1 MYIFS
6 SGMVQVHAIIQVFEG
21 GYVCIR
27 YTFCTNMLFRWF
39 WKALACRELVE
50 ALFALCKGNNQ
61 SKIPCF
67 SFHIVGKRIKNHE
80 SIQLT
85 KFMTWIVEVQVM
97 IRHGAFSP
105 RGIES
110 LLAASQPPKWDWS
123 TSSPRWWT
131 CDKIGNFL
139 YSVDTASEDSSKW
152 SNGSIWLSWLRWIVT

>member
-6 SGMVQVHAIIQVFEG
+6 SGMVQVHAIVFEG

-27 YTFCTNMLFRWF
+27 FTFCTNMLFRWF

-50 ALFALCKGNNQ
+50 ALFALYRGNNQ

-67 SFHIVGKRIKNHE
+67 SFHIVGKTIIKHNE

-85 KFMTWIVEVQVM
+85 KFMTWIVQV
-97 IRHGAFSP
+97 ITSDDLTWHF
-105 RGIES
+105 
-110 LLAASQPPKWDWS
+110 LAAWNRIAAGSEPTSQVRLIHVFPAMMDLWQD
-123 TSSPRWWT
+123 
-131 CDKIGNFL
+131 GNFL
-139 YSVDTASEDSSKW
+139 YSVDTASEDSTKW